1 MLLKFS
7 EREEKTENK
16 TDCSN
21 AKINLASSLPLDDD
35 LQRTT
40 WQVIIFDNR
49 LYRLYRLYTFN
60 HKRMPQE
67 WGTGVTPLVIVI
79 ANLFLI
85 FFETM

>member
-49 LYRLYRLYTFN
+49 LYRL
-60 HKRMPQE
+60 
-67 WGTGVTPLVIVI
+67 
-79 ANLFLI
+79 
-85 FFETM
+85 